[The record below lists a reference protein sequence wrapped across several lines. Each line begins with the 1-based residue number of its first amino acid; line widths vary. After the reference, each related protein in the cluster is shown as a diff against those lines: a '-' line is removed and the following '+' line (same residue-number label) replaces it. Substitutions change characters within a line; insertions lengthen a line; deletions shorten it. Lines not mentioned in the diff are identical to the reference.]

1 MSGITGKNFQI
12 SIFGE
17 SHGEALGITLNGLPA
32 GFKLDMDLVKKEMAR
47 RAPGKNEFSTKRKEK
62 DEAEIISGFFE
73 GKTTGSPLTALI
85 KNTNT
90 VSKDYS
96 SIKTKPRP
104 SHADYPASIKY
115 AGSND
120 YRGGGHF
127 SGRITAAIVFAGAV
141 AKQLLMQNE
150 IYIASHILSIEN
162 IKDQAFDYANIE
174 RESLEE
180 LLEMDFPVISAE
192 KGEQM
197 KQAILAAKEEGDS
210 VGGIVETVILNKIVG
225 IGEPFFDSVESRLSS
240 LLFSIPAVKGVEF
253 GSGFELTK
261 LRGSKANDEL
271 YIENGE
277 IKTYTNHNGGIQGG
291 LSNGM
296 PIIFKT
302 ALKPTP
308 SISKIQRTV
317 DIEKGEN
324 VTLKIEGRHD
334 PCIVQRAV
342 PVVESMAAIAILDLL
357 MENNKWKQ
365 KN

>member
-47 RAPGKNEFSTKRKEK
+47 RAPGQNAFSTKRKEK
-62 DEAEIISGFFE
+62 DEPEIISGFFE
-73 GKTTGSPLTALI
+73 GKTTGAPLTAI
-85 KNTNT
+85 IRNTNT
-90 VSKDYS
+90 ISKDYS
-96 SIKTKPRP
+96 NIKAKMRP

-115 AGSND
+115 AGAND

-162 IKDQAFDYANIE
+162 VSDEAFDYADIKHEN
-174 RESLEE
+174 LAA

-197 KQAILAAKEEGDS
+197 KHAILEAKEEGDS
-210 VGGIVETVILNKIVG
+210 VGGIVETVILNKVVG
-225 IGEPFFDSVESRLSS
+225 IGEPFFDSVESKLSS
-240 LLFSIPAVKGVEF
+240 LLFSIPGVKGVEF

-261 LRGSKANDEL
+261 LRGSSANDEL

-277 IKTYTNHNGGIQGG
+277 VKTYTNNNGGIQGG
-291 LSNGM
+291 LTTGM
-296 PIIFKT
+296 PIVFKT

-308 SISKIQRTV
+308 SISKPQRTI
-317 DIEKGEN
+317 DLETQEN
-324 VTLKIEGRHD
+324 VAVKIEGRHD

-357 MENNKWKQ
+357 MENNKWK
-365 KN
+365 